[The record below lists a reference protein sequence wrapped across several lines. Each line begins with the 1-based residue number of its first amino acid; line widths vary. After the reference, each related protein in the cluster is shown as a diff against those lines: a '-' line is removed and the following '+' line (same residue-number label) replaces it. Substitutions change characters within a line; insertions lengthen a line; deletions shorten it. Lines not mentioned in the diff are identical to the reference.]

1 MLRTDYKPQSI
12 RQSGQLLQ
20 RHSSRGFRWAFTGT
34 IIGILLVIL
43 SFNSGSLADS
53 HASQLSTENNKISAE
68 PAQQQLSAD
77 KAKASIKK
85 LPRMNIELPPDTDGR
100 LSQDQTDIADEY
112 ENAFPR
118 RALPLSI
125 ETSLYDESADDENP
139 NTLTAVTV
147 QAGDS
152 LARIFQKQSI
162 PARDLQ
168 NIMSLGKPVKA
179 LTKMMPGTVIEFVRD
194 RQNTLIQ
201 IRYPLDETD
210 TLIIDKKA
218 SGYHSKIDQV
228 KVETELV
235 SVNGVINDSLFLSGK
250 AAGLSDNLIMQ
261 LAGIFG
267 WDIDFVL
274 DIRKGDRFTVVY
286 EKRYAAGEFLGNGA
300 IVAAEF
306 VNQGKSFRAVQFVD
320 DKGNRNYFTPEGY
333 SMRKAF
339 LRAPLNFLYVSSGFK
354 RKRFHP
360 ILKRVKAHRG
370 IDYRAP
376 KGTPVYAAGD
386 GKVIRSGYNKYNGN
400 YVFIKHGEKYVT
412 KYLHFSRRKVR
423 TGQRVKQGQTIGY
436 VGMTGLAEAP
446 HLHYEFL
453 VNGVHRNPRTV
464 KLPQARPIDKKHRTL
479 FTAST
484 RSLIARLDLEDRI
497 YLAQLDR
504 INRQQAALS
513 NSEISP
519 KSAPQ

>member
-12 RQSGQLLQ
+12 RQSGQVLQ
-20 RHSSRGFRWAFTGT
+20 KHSSRKFRWAFMGS
-34 IIGILLVIL
+34 IVGILLVIF
-43 SFNSGSLADS
+43 SFNSGSLPDS
-53 HASQLSTENNKISAE
+53 HASQLPPINKIS
-68 PAQQQLSAD
+68 SASDSDNLTSNQTLEKNVSRMPIALPSNSD
-77 KAKASIKK
+77 K
-85 LPRMNIELPPDTDGR
+85 R
-100 LSQDQTDIADEY
+100 LSQNGADPAVKL
-112 ENAFPR
+112 NAGYPR
-118 RALPLSI
+118 RALPLSL
-125 ETSLYDESADDENP
+125 TKSLYDETAYDENP
-139 NTLTAVTV
+139 NTLTTVTV

-162 PARDLQ
+162 PAKDLQ

-179 LTKMMPGTVIEFVRD
+179 LTKMMPGTTIEFVKD
-194 RQNTLIQ
+194 RQQTLVQ
-201 IRYPLDETD
+201 LRYPLDETD

-218 SGYHSKIDQV
+218 DGYHSKIDQV

-286 EKRYAAGEFLGNGA
+286 EKRYAAGKFLGNGA

-306 VNQGKSFRAVQFVD
+306 VNQGKSYRAVQFVNN
-320 DKGNRNYFTPEGY
+320 KGNRNYFTPEGY

-339 LRAPLNFLYVSSGFK
+339 LRAPLNFMYISSGFK
-354 RKRFHP
+354 SKRFHP
-360 ILKRVKAHRG
+360 ILKHVRPHNG

-400 YVFIKHGEKYVT
+400 FVFIKHGEKYVT
-412 KYLHFSRRKVR
+412 KYLHFSKRKVR
-423 TGQRVKQGQTIGY
+423 SGQRVKQGQTIGY
-436 VGMTGLAEAP
+436 VGMTGLATGP

-464 KLPQARPIDKKHRTL
+464 KLPQAKPIDRKHKSQFVT
-479 FTAST
+479 ST
-484 RSLIARLDLEDRI
+484 RNLIARLDLEDRI
-497 YLAQLDR
+497 HLAQLER
-504 INRQQAALS
+504 KNSQKAA
-513 NSEISP
+513 ISSAGITS